1 VRGRKGL
8 GLHAA
13 QIADFQRELRLWMAG
28 SGHTSESLAQA
39 AQVRAEYV
47 RLLLG
52 EYKEKTRAPS
62 AVMLERLAG
71 LGFAWTQVQNE
82 HHEPFAEVISERA
95 QREREVI
102 EFLAR
107 AGAATREQL
116 QQLFFPSLVTAN
128 RALALLTRQK
138 VLRRFRPQVA
148 GGAGLNGSVPF
159 IYSLA
164 PDGLKLAAQ
173 LLNRTV
179 PSAWRAGQPAEL
191 FLAHRLQVTAFLIA
205 LIRGAGALLS
215 DWRCG
220 ADLEDVVVTHGMR
233 QRFVPDGYARLS
245 LDWGE
250 RLILFEIDHGTMG
263 AQAWREKA
271 AAYQAYYR
279 SGRYRERY
287 GRERLLVVCV
297 TTDARQRD
305 LIARC
310 WNGVSPILM
319 LYLATWA
326 EVEAHGVMGA
336 PWLRYDTRERQSLS
350 SMTESGTQGLIH
362 SI

>member
-1 VRGRKGL
+1 MRGRKGL
-8 GLHAA
+8 GLHASQVA
-13 QIADFQRELRLWMAG
+13 AFQRELRQWMAG
-28 SGHTSESLAQA
+28 SGHNSESLAQA
-39 AQVRAEYV
+39 TQFRPEYV

-62 AVMLERLAG
+62 AVMLVRLTG
-71 LGFAWTQVQNE
+71 LGFAWTQPENE
-82 HHEPFAEVISERA
+82 HSEPFAEVVSERV

-116 QQLFFPSLVTAN
+116 QQLFFPSLVTAT

-138 VLRRFRPQVA
+138 ALQRFRPRVA
-148 GGAGLNGSVPF
+148 GGAGLNGSVPY

-179 PSAWRAGQPAEL
+179 PPAWRAGQPAEL
-191 FLAHRLQVTAFLIA
+191 FLAHRLQVTAFVVA

-220 ADLEDVVVTHGMR
+220 ADLEDAVVWHGKR
-233 QRFVPDGYARLS
+233 RRFAPDGYARLS

-250 RLILFEIDHGTMG
+250 RLILFEIDRGTMG

-271 AAYQAYYR
+271 AEYQAYYR

-297 TTDARQRD
+297 TTDARQRE

-310 WNGVSPILM
+310 WNGVSPVVM
-319 LYLATWA
+319 LYLATWP
-326 EVEAHGVMGA
+326 EVEALGAMGT
-336 PWLRYDTRERQSLS
+336 PWVRYDTKQRQSLS
-350 SMTESGTQGLIH
+350 AAM
-362 SI
+362 